1 MSGQQQ
7 KTMKIMSL
15 VVLPITGV
23 VSLFLPA
30 GTTFYFFV
38 SSSLHLAQTWLM
50 HQPWFRRLL
59 GLRPLQQAVDPNQP
73 SWQAPRVVDLSA
85 PRVSPAAQ
93 AAAAA
98 TSETMFT
105 SLKSSLKD
113 AKETFSERTDRNAK
127 DRAQKAAQEYE
138 EKRALEEKERLL
150 ARLQQKRLKDNH
162 HE

>member
-1 MSGQQQ
+1 
-7 KTMKIMSL
+7 
-15 VVLPITGV
+15 
-23 VSLFLPA
+23 
-30 GTTFYFFV
+30 
-38 SSSLHLAQTWLM
+38 
-50 HQPWFRRLL
+50 
-59 GLRPLQQAVDPNQP
+59 
-73 SWQAPRVVDLSA
+73 
-85 PRVSPAAQ
+85 
-93 AAAAA
+93 
-98 TSETMFT
+98 MFT